1 MPSES
6 TVPLLLVSTDG
17 PITILALNRPE
28 KRNAL
33 NLGLLEQ
40 LTTAVTAAE
49 QDKAQRVLI
58 LRGEGPAFCAGLDL
72 SEAAT
77 SEQAHRLAELIA
89 LALRLLSST
98 RLVTIAAVHG
108 AAIAGGAGLMTACD
122 FAVVAQGTRIGY
134 PETRR
139 GLVAALV
146 MTFLRRQVRER
157 DARELLLTGELIDAA
172 QALAMGLV
180 NREVHARD
188 LLATARGYA
197 DTVLCGG
204 PDAVANTKRLLAE
217 LWPRP
222 VQADLDRALAFHLE
236 ARNSPEAAEGIAAF
250 KGKRSPN
257 WVPSSSR

>member
-1 MPSES
+1 MPAES
-6 TVPLLLVSTDG
+6 SVPPILVSTDG
-17 PITILALNRPE
+17 PVTIVALNRPE

-33 NLGLLEQ
+33 NVGLLEQ
-40 LTTAVTAAE
+40 LIAALAAAE
-49 QDKAQRVLI
+49 QDKAQRILI

-72 SEAAT
+72 AEAAT
-77 SEQAHRLAELIA
+77 PEHAHRLAELIA
-89 LALRLLSST
+89 HTLQALSST

-122 FAVVAQGTRIGY
+122 FAVAAQGTRIGY

-146 MTFLRRQVRER
+146 MTFLRRQLRER
-157 DARELLLTGELIDAA
+157 EARELLLTGELIDAA

-188 LLATARGYA
+188 LMSTARGYA

-236 ARNSPEAAEGIAAF
+236 ARQSPEAAEGIAAF
-250 KGKRSPN
+250 KEKRSPK
-257 WVPSSSR
+257 WTPKSM

>member
-1 MPSES
+1 MPDES
-6 TVPLLLVSTDG
+6 SVPPILVSIDG
-17 PITILALNRPE
+17 PVTIVALNRPE

-33 NLGLLEQ
+33 NVGLLEQ
-40 LTTAVTAAE
+40 LIAALAAAE
-49 QDKAQRVLI
+49 QNKTPRILI

-72 SEAAT
+72 AEAAT
-77 SEQAHRLAELIA
+77 PEHAHRLAELIA
-89 LALRLLSST
+89 HTLQALNST

-122 FAVVAQGTRIGY
+122 FAVAAQGTKIGY

-146 MTFLRRQVRER
+146 MTFLRRQLRER
-157 DARELLLTGELIDAA
+157 EARELLLTGDLIDAA
-172 QALAMGLV
+172 RAVDIGLV

-188 LLATARGYA
+188 LMSTARGYA
-197 DTVLCGG
+197 DTVLSGG
-204 PDAVANTKRLLAE
+204 PEAVANTKRLLAE

-236 ARNSPEAAEGIAAF
+236 ARQSPEAAEGIAAF
-250 KGKRSPN
+250 KEKRSPK
-257 WVPSSSR
+257 WTPKSM